1 MIAMMMSAWA
11 AQPQQQ
17 QQQQHQ
23 ERNIGI
29 PVAAVAGIEPRGSE
43 GEAAD
48 KLADEMTAVSRRTAV

>member
-11 AQPQQQ
+11 AQPQQ

-29 PVAAVAGIEPRGSE
+29 PVAAVAGIEARGSK

-48 KLADEMTAVSRRTAV
+48 TLADEMTAVSRRTAV